1 MKKRRMKIMKFLMK
15 TTDVYRVDNEEE
27 AIEMI
32 QEAKNSQLTKGYTLT
47 KSGYVLK
54 TKKSKGE
61 IVDSWAVVTMERSF
75 ED

>member
-1 MKKRRMKIMKFLMK
+1 MRVLLK

-27 AIEMI
+27 AVRMIE
-32 QEAKNSQLTKGYTLT
+32 EVKDNATNYTLT

-61 IVDSWAVVTMERSF
+61 IIDSWAVVTTEKTF
-75 ED
+75 NE

>member
-1 MKKRRMKIMKFLMK
+1 MKMLMK

-27 AIEMI
+27 AVQMI
-32 QEAKNSQLTKGYTLT
+32 NDFKDRQLTEAFTLT

-61 IVDSWAVVTMERSF
+61 IVDSWAIVTVEKTF